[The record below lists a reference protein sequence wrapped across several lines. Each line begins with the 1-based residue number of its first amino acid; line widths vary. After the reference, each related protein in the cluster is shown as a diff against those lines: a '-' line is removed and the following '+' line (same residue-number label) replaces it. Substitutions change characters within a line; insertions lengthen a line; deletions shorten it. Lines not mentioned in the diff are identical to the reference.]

1 MQKTMKKHDRIL
13 VISDLHAPYCHVDSI
28 SFLEKLKKKYN
39 PTTIIN
45 IGDEASYNSIHFHE
59 IDPDLASAG
68 DELEVT
74 KSWLHRLEKLFPN
87 MVILESNHGSMVL
100 RRAIAKGMSRKFI
113 KSYNDI
119 LEVNDGWIWKDKH
132 QIEYEGKK
140 ILFGHQFSK
149 NIAKAVREY
158 SQCVVQGHF
167 HCTSEAIFVSN
178 EFHLNWGMTVGCL
191 VNKDSLAMAYMKINL
206 AKPILSCGII
216 TEGYPHIVPMVLNKS
231 GSWDK
236 NIYI

>member
-1 MQKTMKKHDRIL
+1 
-13 VISDLHAPYCHVDSI
+13 
-28 SFLEKLKKKYN
+28 
-39 PTTIIN
+39 
-45 IGDEASYNSIHFHE
+45 
-59 IDPDLASAG
+59 
-68 DELEVT
+68 
-74 KSWLHRLEKLFPN
+74 
-87 MVILESNHGSMVL
+87 MVIMESNHGSMVL
-100 RRAIAKGMSRKFI
+100 RRAIKSGMSRKFI
-113 KSYNDI
+113 KSYNEI
-119 LEVNDGWIWKDKH
+119 LEVNDGWVWKDKH

-149 NIAKAVREY
+149 NIEKAVREY

-167 HCTSEAIFVSN
+167 HTTASTVFVAN

-216 TEGYPHIVPMVLNKS
+216 TEGYPQIVPMVLKKD

-236 NIYI
+236 NIYL